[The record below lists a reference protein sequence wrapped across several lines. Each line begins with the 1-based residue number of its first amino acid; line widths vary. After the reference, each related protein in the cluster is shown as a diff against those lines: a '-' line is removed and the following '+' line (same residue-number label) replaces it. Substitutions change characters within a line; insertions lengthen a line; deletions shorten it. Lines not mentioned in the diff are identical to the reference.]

1 MKLMKA
7 ISIATLAMAA
17 ISGVANAA
25 ISGTQ
30 TWKMVDQRLENTSN
44 GQKLCLTG
52 AGLEQATMEECGSN
66 PDMQNLREPNF
77 AIGGTLILNEHP
89 YYAYGIIDNKIYI
102 VQNDT
107 STPHWSHVNGQ
118 MITSDYDG
126 HEKCLDIEGGI
137 NVPGAKLYIA
147 TCTNK

>member
-7 ISIATLAMAA
+7 ISIAALTMAA

-66 PDMQNLREPNF
+66 PDTQNLREPNF
-77 AIGGTLILNEHP
+77 AISGTLVLDEHP
-89 YYAYGIIDNKIYI
+89 YYVYGQIDDKIYI
-102 VQNDT
+102 KQNDA
-107 STPHWSHVNGQ
+107 SADRWSHVNGQ
-118 MITSDYDG
+118 MITADVDG
-126 HEKCLDIEGGI
+126 HEKCLDIEGGK
-137 NVPGAKLYIA
+137 NVPGAKLYLA

>member
-7 ISIATLAMAA
+7 ISIAALTMAA

-30 TWKMVDQRLENTSN
+30 TWKMVDQRLENISN

-52 AGLEQATMEECGSN
+52 VGLEQATMEECGSK
-66 PDMQNLREPNF
+66 PDTQNLREPNF
-77 AIGGTLILNEHP
+77 AISGTLVLDEHP
-89 YYAYGIIDNKIYI
+89 YFAYGRIDNEIYI
-102 VQNDT
+102 VQNDPGT
-107 STPHWSHVNGQ
+107 TIWSHVNGQ
-118 MITSDYDG
+118 MITADAEG
-126 HEKCLDIEGGI
+126 HDKCLDIEGGR
-137 NVPGAKLYIA
+137 NVPGAKLYLA